1 VQEYNLYPEKPELIE
16 HQPKSSLSVTVFSLV
31 LFVMVFL
38 LMFDD
43 QLQFIIQLIIV
54 LVIHELGHFFMMKH
68 FKYKNVRMLFIPLM
82 GAFVQG
88 KKRNYS
94 EKQNFWVL
102 IAGPFPGILIGLGL
116 IWYAGIDPKNSAW
129 VSELA
134 ALFLL
139 LNIINLLP
147 LDPLDGGQMFKLFA
161 KKRKEIFLMIFA
173 LSSSLVLIAIGAYMS
188 RYNTMGYIVI
198 GFGFMMGMRVRSLQK
213 QHQMHRELNSGN
225 INYATT
231 YKLLS
236 NEDFVKIKAI
246 VLANTPAL
254 AKYVE
259 KVDSDLSN
267 PIMASQVNNILETP
281 IERDASFIFKAFVII
296 MWIFSFL
303 SPLIL
308 AMFFGVKW
316 MG

>member
-1 VQEYNLYPEKPELIE
+1 
-16 HQPKSSLSVTVFSLV
+16 
-31 LFVMVFL
+31 
-38 LMFDD
+38 MFDD
-43 QLQFIIQLIIV
+43 QLQFILQLVIV
-54 LVIHELGHFFMMKH
+54 LVIHELGHFLMMKR

-139 LNIINLLP
+139 LNIINLIP

-161 KKRKEIFLMIFA
+161 KKRKEVFLMIFA
-173 LSSSLVLIAIGAYMS
+173 LISSLTLIGIGAYMS
-188 RYNTMGYIVI
+188 RYSSMGYIVI
-198 GFGFMMGMRVRSLQK
+198 AFGFMMGMRVRSLQK
-213 QHQMHRELNSGN
+213 QHQMHRELKSENV
-225 INYATT
+225 NYATT
-231 YKLLS
+231 YKLLT
-236 NEDFVKIKAI
+236 NEDFVKIRAV
-246 VLANTPAL
+246 VLSHTPAL
-254 AKYVE
+254 AQYVE
-259 KVDSDLSN
+259 KVSSDLSN
-267 PIMASQVNNILETP
+267 PIIASQVNSVLETP
-281 IERDASFIFKAFVII
+281 IKRDASFLLKSMIVI

-303 SPLIL
+303 APFIL
-308 AMFFGVKW
+308 TTFFGVKW